1 MRRLTALLLTGILVT
16 GTVAG
21 CGAGNG
27 APDSGAGVQEEEN
40 AAGGQAAENAADDS
54 TAGLQAETDTGEPL
68 IAVPGAETAAEEEI
82 PVEGTV
88 FNIYCIGED
97 FKSRVQD
104 YYPEY
109 EAVSEDTGAIGQI
122 QVRWHVYSDAEE
134 YRDTLEEMLDSRPET
149 SDEGSTSQT
158 VREIPAD
165 DRVDLFI
172 VDEADLR
179 DYVESEVSL
188 DVTGQIGITREE
200 LADQFPYTQEM
211 ATDGE
216 GRLKAVTWQATPGV
230 FVYRRSIANKVLGT
244 DDPDKVQE
252 AVSDWEKFA
261 GTAQLAKENGYYML
275 SGYWDAFQVYADN
288 VSSAWVTDG
297 VLSIDP
303 HLTEWAEQTREFEQN
318 GYTHGTEQ
326 WSDEWRADHTGDGE
340 VFGFFY
346 SNWGIRYTLESKAEG
361 DTGSEEDGS
370 DGEEDR
376 SDADEDGNEDVTSA
390 AGDYA
395 VCRGPEPCHYGGQ
408 WIIAAAGGDNTQL
421 AGSIMRTL
429 TCDPQIMKEIAQDI
443 HEFTNTVSGMRE
455 IGESGYSA
463 DVLGGQNPVPVYV
476 EVALELSQKYTT
488 SYDEDL
494 DLGFRVSMQDYITG
508 KTTLDEALDLF
519 RRTAAARYEELE
531 TED

>member
-134 YRDTLEEMLDSRPET
+134 YRDTLEKMLDSRPET

-200 LADQFPYTQEM
+200 LADQFPYTQQM

-261 GTAQLAKENGYYML
+261 GTAQLNLNRTAIRTGPN
-275 SGYWDAFQVYADN
+275 SGAM
-288 VSSAWVTDG
+288 S
-297 VLSIDP
+297 
-303 HLTEWAEQTREFEQN
+303 
-318 GYTHGTEQ
+318 
-326 WSDEWRADHTGDGE
+326 
-340 VFGFFY
+340 
-346 SNWGIRYTLESKAEG
+346 
-361 DTGSEEDGS
+361 
-370 DGEEDR
+370 
-376 SDADEDGNEDVTSA
+376 
-390 AGDYA
+390 
-395 VCRGPEPCHYGGQ
+395 GGQ
-408 WIIAAAGGDNTQL
+408 TTPETGKYSASSIQTGGSVIRLRARRKGIPEAKRTGVT
-421 AGSIMRTL
+421 AKRTGVTPMRTG
-429 TCDPQIMKEIAQDI
+429 T
-443 HEFTNTVSGMRE
+443 
-455 IGESGYSA
+455 
-463 DVLGGQNPVPVYV
+463 
-476 EVALELSQKYTT
+476 
-488 SYDEDL
+488 
-494 DLGFRVSMQDYITG
+494 
-508 KTTLDEALDLF
+508 
-519 RRTAAARYEELE
+519 RT
-531 TED
+531 